1 MGYEVISTRT
11 FRESLRKLDRA
22 VAKRILAKINELKKD
37 VHGVTRLYYVPEWLN
52 NLCKYKVG
60 EWRVLLWLNENKK
73 EIILYRVGHRKEIYK
88 NL

>member
-37 VHGVTRLYYVPEWLN
+37 A
-52 NLCKYKVG
+52 
-60 EWRVLLWLNENKK
+60 K